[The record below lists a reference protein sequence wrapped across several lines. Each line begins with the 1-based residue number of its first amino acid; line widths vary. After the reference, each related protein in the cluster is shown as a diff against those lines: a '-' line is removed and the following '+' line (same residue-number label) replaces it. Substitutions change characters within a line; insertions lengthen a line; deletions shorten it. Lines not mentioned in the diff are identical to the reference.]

1 METANFGPGIACAC
15 GCLPGDVAEGEL
27 NCGLP
32 QDTTNGGCNLTTPLY
47 SPIACG
53 QAVCGTIAS
62 PSGAGTDDDW
72 FTLSLDAPTRVS
84 WSLTTDSDLL
94 TGFVETDPPGS
105 PDCADTTGLLH
116 PSALV
121 APTGCDGPLPTV
133 LSACLG
139 PGEHRFRVAVSESEY
154 GTIPCGSW
162 YRAVLECGPVLVGD
176 LDCDGLLLPEWGS
189 VWQECLL
196 GPGQP
201 IAEPACQE
209 VDLDDDEDVDLG
221 DVARF
226 GLARACTPG
235 APGCGWRDGDLVT
248 YNQES
253 WGGDPTQSTAAALV
267 LAQFNSRYPGGV
279 EVGLPLGSG
288 FSMFFSS
295 GQAILGYQ
303 PASGATGSLNADL
316 VDPTSSASGEFGGH
330 VLALQLD
337 LDFADSGHISG
348 TSGLGFGDL
357 RLCNLTATPAYNGLT
372 VRQFLLEMNT
382 ALGGGAIAYA
392 YDTISP
398 LTNEVSSAFEAGLVS
413 RFAQDHLFNG
423 ACPCTPGAQGCGW
436 EDGHIITHTQVGWGD
451 PSSVPGILLN
461 NRYDFVYAGTGGLLE
476 IGIAGA
482 AGFSILFTSASAI
495 LTYEP
500 AQGAIGPLNA
510 DLVDPTSSASGAF
523 GGEILALQLNV
534 DFSDSGDTLG
544 SSGLQFGDLTVC
556 NFTSLTALNGTSVRS
571 FLSMANTAL
580 GGGATSYPIADLF
593 TVAEQLNAAF
603 EGGLPSPFA
612 QKHLFNGAC
621 PCTPG
626 APGCGWTFGDVITHT
641 QLDWGEPISSA
652 GILLNDQFNFV
663 YASSGLLEAG
673 LSGAGFSMFF
683 TSAGALLAYQP
694 ASGNLG
700 PLNSDL
706 LDPLTTPSGAFG
718 GEVVAVILN
727 TDFAAAGHTLG
738 TSGLFFGDLT
748 LCAFTSNP
756 ALNGISVNDFLAM
769 LNSALGGG
777 PAPYTITVLHLIAEQ
792 VNAAFSGG
800 SPSVFAQ
807 EHLFNGACPCTPGA
821 PGCGWEDGDVITYT
835 QNQWGEASTIA
846 GQLLVNFF
854 DAVYFTAGGVLEVGG
869 AFTMTFQAA
878 TAVLNYQ
885 PSSGTPAPL
894 NANLVDPTSS
904 ASGQFG
910 GEVVALKLNIDFGDA
925 DHISG
930 AANVPFG
937 NLTLCSFTSPYES
950 LNGTSVRSFLATA
963 NVALG
968 GGATTIPI
976 ADLNWLAIQLNASF
990 ESGSVLPFSQQHL
1003 FNGACP

>member
-1 METANFGPGIACAC
+1 MTRSTSNGRFEERVWFKLAVGLMAIGGVREARGQFTGACCLADGSCIVVTRNDCLFVKGGSYIGTPACEANTCTGACCYADGSCAPSIVPTCTSPNAFQGYGTTCGGVDCAGACCLGDGSCVETGEAGCPPATGIFHGLSATCPTEMETANFGPGIACAC

-226 GLARACTPG
+226 GLAQTCTPG
-235 APGCGWRDGDLVT
+235 APGCGWADGDMVT

-253 WGGDPTQSTAAALV
+253 WGGDPTQSTAAALLV
-267 LAQFNSRYPGGV
+267 AQFSSRFPTGV
-279 EVGLPLGSG
+279 VVGYGSG
-288 FSMFFSS
+288 FLMAFTSAA
-295 GQAILGYQ
+295 AILNYQ
-303 PASGATGSLNADL
+303 PQSGAAAPLNSDL
-316 VDPTSSASGEFGGH
+316 LDPSSSASGVYGGF

-337 LDFADSGHISG
+337 VDFADSGQISG
-348 TSGLGFGDL
+348 TSGLVFGDL
-357 RLCNLTATPAYNGLT
+357 RLCGLTTTPAYNGMT
-372 VRQFLLEMNT
+372 VRQFLEAMNT
-382 ALGGGAIAYA
+382 ALGAGPAAYSYGDMAI
-392 YDTISP
+392 
-398 LTNEVSSAFEAGLVS
+398 LTNEVSSAFE
-413 RFAQDHLFNG
+413 
-423 ACPCTPGAQGCGW
+423 
-436 EDGHIITHTQVGWGD
+436 
-451 PSSVPGILLN
+451 
-461 NRYDFVYAGTGGLLE
+461 
-476 IGIAGA
+476 
-482 AGFSILFTSASAI
+482 
-495 LTYEP
+495 
-500 AQGAIGPLNA
+500 
-510 DLVDPTSSASGAF
+510 
-523 GGEILALQLNV
+523 
-534 DFSDSGDTLG
+534 
-544 SSGLQFGDLTVC
+544 
-556 NFTSLTALNGTSVRS
+556 
-571 FLSMANTAL
+571 
-580 GGGATSYPIADLF
+580 
-593 TVAEQLNAAF
+593 
-603 EGGLPSPFA
+603 
-612 QKHLFNGAC
+612 
-621 PCTPG
+621 
-626 APGCGWTFGDVITHT
+626 
-641 QLDWGEPISSA
+641 
-652 GILLNDQFNFV
+652 
-663 YASSGLLEAG
+663 
-673 LSGAGFSMFF
+673 
-683 TSAGALLAYQP
+683 
-694 ASGNLG
+694 
-700 PLNSDL
+700 
-706 LDPLTTPSGAFG
+706 
-718 GEVVAVILN
+718 
-727 TDFAAAGHTLG
+727 
-738 TSGLFFGDLT
+738 
-748 LCAFTSNP
+748 
-756 ALNGISVNDFLAM
+756 
-769 LNSALGGG
+769 
-777 PAPYTITVLHLIAEQ
+777 
-792 VNAAFSGG
+792 GG
-800 SPSVFAQ
+800 SPSLFAQ
-807 EHLFNGACPCTPGA
+807 QHLFDGACPCTPGA